1 MTPRLSNATADRD
14 VEITIYS
21 SRRGPATAS
30 RPYPSRR
37 LPVDDLEGT
46 TDRVDDYGGPE
57 IIVWGPDDD
66 ATSPRAPDRSRVAQR
81 HPALRQL
88 RRFAEPAL
96 LVAGI
101 FVAIMAMQIDDDRTA
116 RERVEPSSAAPAAA
130 AQAPQ
135 VQLRLIAPATATPG
149 QRIVVLAFKN
159 ADPCAQ
165 AELRFDGT
173 PVQHRLTGIAGSP
186 LPYRV
191 EMFLDMQVPRSA
203 TVGMH
208 TLDLYDSTD
217 STCAHV
223 GDQQAKLATTI
234 IVVTDPGGAS
244 GVKNYRAPEDH
255 DAVPSRGTGYAPSSV
270 NMPVHPVW
278 S

>member
-1 MTPRLSNATADRD
+1 
-14 VEITIYS
+14 
-21 SRRGPATAS
+21 
-30 RPYPSRR
+30 
-37 LPVDDLEGT
+37 
-46 TDRVDDYGGPE
+46 
-57 IIVWGPDDD
+57 
-66 ATSPRAPDRSRVAQR
+66 
-81 HPALRQL
+81 
-88 RRFAEPAL
+88 
-96 LVAGI
+96 VAGV

-116 RERVEPSSAAPAAA
+116 RERVEPSSAGPAAA

-149 QRIVVLAFKN
+149 QRIVVLAFKH
-159 ADPCAQ
+159 AGLCTQ

-208 TLDLYDSTD
+208 TLDLYDSTASGSTG
-217 STCAHV
+217 STCAHL

>member
-1 MTPRLSNATADRD
+1 
-14 VEITIYS
+14 
-21 SRRGPATAS
+21 
-30 RPYPSRR
+30 
-37 LPVDDLEGT
+37 VDDLEGT
-46 TDRVDDYGGPE
+46 TDRVDDYGEPE
-57 IIVWGPDDD
+57 IIVWGPDED
-66 ATSPRAPDRSRVAQR
+66 ATSPRTPDRSRVAQR
-81 HPALRQL
+81 PPALRQL
-88 RRFAEPAL
+88 RRFAQPAL

-101 FVAIMAMQIDDDRTA
+101 FVAIMAMQIDDRTA
-116 RERVEPSSAAPAAA
+116 RERVEPSSAGPAAA

-149 QRIVVLAFKN
+149 QRIVVLAFKH

-186 LPYRV
+186 LPYRI
-191 EMFLDMQVPRSA
+191 EMFLNMQVPRSA

-223 GDQQAKLATTI
+223 GDQPAKLATTI

-244 GVKNYRAPEDH
+244 GVKTIALPR
-255 DAVPSRGTGYAPSSV
+255 TT
-270 NMPVHPVW
+270 MPFHYGQLATHHPA
-278 S
+278 